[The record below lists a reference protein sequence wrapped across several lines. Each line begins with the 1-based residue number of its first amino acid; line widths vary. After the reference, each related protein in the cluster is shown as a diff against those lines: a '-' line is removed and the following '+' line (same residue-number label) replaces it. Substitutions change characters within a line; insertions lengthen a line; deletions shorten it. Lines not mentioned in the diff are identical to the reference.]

1 MVPKILAFAGSLRAG
16 SYNKKLIRIAA
27 EGARSSGAVVT
38 EIDLRDFPL
47 PIYDADLESADGLPE
62 NAITLKRLFAEQHGL
77 LLACPE
83 YNGSITGVL
92 KNTIDW
98 VSRSAP
104 TAPALAAFSD
114 KVAGLTAA
122 SPGALGGL
130 RGLYTVRWVLT
141 TLGCVVLPG
150 QVAVARAHE
159 AFEADGRLRDAKLQA
174 SVEELGADV
183 AVYAAKL
190 TAGG

>member
-1 MVPKILAFAGSLRAG
+1 
-16 SYNKKLIRIAA
+16 
-27 EGARSSGAVVT
+27 
-38 EIDLRDFPL
+38 
-47 PIYDADLESADGLPE
+47 
-62 NAITLKRLFAEQHGL
+62 
-77 LLACPE
+77 
-83 YNGSITGVL
+83 
-92 KNTIDW
+92 
-98 VSRSAP
+98 
-104 TAPALAAFSD
+104 
-114 KVAGLTAA
+114 
-122 SPGALGGL
+122 
-130 RGLYTVRWVLT
+130 VRWVLT

>member
-1 MVPKILAFAGSLRAG
+1 
-16 SYNKKLIRIAA
+16 
-27 EGARSSGAVVT
+27 
-38 EIDLRDFPL
+38 
-47 PIYDADLESADGLPE
+47 LPE
-62 NAITLKRLFAEQHGL
+62 NAITLRRLFAEQHGL